1 MLCGENVTV
10 KQLVYLLISC
20 GFRKCEL
27 WTQKAYINAN
37 CKTKTLRSHRIASK
51 KIDLLHEAGLA
62 YKDAQKFVIMEGK
75 QKVNKT
81 NLSLLGEPLWI
92 GTIEELSN
100 KQNLWNKSV
109 CDCCI
114 NGLFRNKIQII
125 IEDGDLTLP
134 TAKAGGFL
142 FLPPLH

>member
-1 MLCGENVTV
+1 MQVLSEVQILPAISITIYGGKLRFMLCGENVTV

-62 YKDAQKFVIMEGK
+62 YKDAQKFVI
-75 QKVNKT
+75 
-81 NLSLLGEPLWI
+81 
-92 GTIEELSN
+92 
-100 KQNLWNKSV
+100 
-109 CDCCI
+109 CY
-114 NGLFRNKIQII
+114 NGR
-125 IEDGDLTLP
+125 ETES
-134 TAKAGGFL
+134 
-142 FLPPLH
+142 

>member
-1 MLCGENVTV
+1 MLQCGEGILSI
-10 KQLVYLLISC
+10 QSLL
-20 GFRKCEL
+20 L
-27 WTQKAYINAN
+27 
-37 CKTKTLRSHRIASK
+37 LRQR
-51 KIDLLHEAGLA
+51 LA

-125 IEDGDLTLP
+125 IEDGDIN
-134 TAKAGGFL
+134 A
-142 FLPPLH
+142 